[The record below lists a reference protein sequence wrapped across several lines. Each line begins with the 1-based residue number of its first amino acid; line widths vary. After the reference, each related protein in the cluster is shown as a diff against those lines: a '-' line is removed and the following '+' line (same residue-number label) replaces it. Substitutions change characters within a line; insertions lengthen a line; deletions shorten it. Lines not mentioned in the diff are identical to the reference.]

1 MFWFLKNDILK
12 ILDATQSERDRLQ
25 NHPIYSKIKTVYQ
38 LRLFMENHVFAVWD
52 FMSILK
58 SLQSQLTSTTV
69 PWIPAGKGAP
79 ARLVNEIVTEEESDV
94 DRYGQHVSHFEMYC
108 HAMQQAGANMDAIN
122 QFLSYLGTHSVADSL
137 EKANAPESAK
147 EFVNATFN
155 ILDSAPSHVVAA
167 MFTFGREEVIPDMFR
182 SIVKELDNSL
192 KGKLKSFI
200 YYLDRHIGLD
210 EDEHTPAAL
219 KMVKEL
225 CGDDED
231 KWAEATKAAR
241 SAMNARVKFWDGILD
256 SY

>member
-1 MFWFLKNDILK
+1 
-12 ILDATQSERDRLQ
+12 
-25 NHPIYSKIKTVYQ
+25 
-38 LRLFMENHVFAVWD
+38 
-52 FMSILK
+52 
-58 SLQSQLTSTTV
+58 
-69 PWIPAGKGAP
+69 
-79 ARLVNEIVTEEESDV
+79 
-94 DRYGQHVSHFEMYC
+94 
-108 HAMQQAGANMDAIN
+108 
-122 QFLSYLGTHSVADSL
+122 
-137 EKANAPESAK
+137 
-147 EFVNATFN
+147 
-155 ILDSAPSHVVAA
+155 
-167 MFTFGREEVIPDMFR
+167 MFR